1 MAETPEQEAKRVS
14 EELKNAAASGD
25 IHTIVKVIANT
36 SSLSPTD
43 FIQKTV
49 GSLLYV
55 YYMYVDRFHVIP
67 TDLDDMIDGIL
78 FIEAHQ
84 YNLEKQAAKERDSK

>member
-1 MAETPEQEAKRVS
+1 MAESPEQEAARVS
-14 EELKNAAASGD
+14 KELQDAASSGD

-78 FIEAHQ
+78 FMEAHQ
-84 YNLEKQAAKERDSK
+84 YNIEKNRPKDDK

>member
-1 MAETPEQEAKRVS
+1 MAETPEAESKRVS
-14 EELKNAAASGD
+14 EELRQAAASGD

-55 YYMYVDRFHVIP
+55 YYMYVDRFHTLP

-78 FIEAHQ
+78 YIEAHQ
-84 YNLEKQAAKERDSK
+84 YNIEKNRPKDDK

>member
-1 MAETPEQEAKRVS
+1 MAESPEAESRRVT

-78 FIEAHQ
+78 FMEAHQ
-84 YNLEKQAAKERDSK
+84 YNIEKSRPKDDK

>member
-1 MAETPEQEAKRVS
+1 MAETPEQESKRVT

-55 YYMYVDRFHVIP
+55 YYMYVDRFHTVP
-67 TDLDDMIDGIL
+67 TDIDDMIDGIL
-78 FIEAHQ
+78 YIEAHQ
-84 YNLEKQAAKERDSK
+84 YNVEKQMPKDNK

>member
-1 MAETPEQEAKRVS
+1 MAETPEQESKRVS
-14 EELKNAAASGD
+14 KALQDAASSGD

-36 SSLSPTD
+36 STLSPTD

-55 YYMYVDRFHVIP
+55 YYMYVDRFHTVP

-78 FIEAHQ
+78 YIEAHQ
-84 YNLEKQAAKERDSK
+84 YNMDKQRQKDDK